1 MTTLPAHVPA
11 GPRVIVALDF
21 PGADAALEMARRLD
35 PTRCRVKVGKELFT
49 SGGPLLVA
57 RLRALGYEVFVD
69 LKFND
74 IPNTV
79 AAACRAAA
87 SDGAWMIDVHAGGGR
102 RMMAAAR
109 EAIESCADRPL
120 LVGVTVLTS
129 MEAADLA
136 EIGVPGTP
144 EEQVLRLARLA
155 RDSGLDGV
163 VCSPRE
169 AALLRAE
176 CGEGFVLVT
185 PGVRPASASVD
196 DQVRIA
202 TPARAIAE
210 GAHYLVVGRPI
221 TQAADPCAALEAINA
236 EVAGR

>member
-1 MTTLPAHVPA
+1 
-11 GPRVIVALDF
+11 
-21 PGADAALEMARRLD
+21 
-35 PTRCRVKVGKELFT
+35 
-49 SGGPLLVA
+49 
-57 RLRALGYEVFVD
+57 
-69 LKFND
+69 
-74 IPNTV
+74 
-79 AAACRAAA
+79 
-87 SDGAWMIDVHAGGGR
+87 
-102 RMMAAAR
+102 
-109 EAIESCADRPL
+109 
-120 LVGVTVLTS
+120 

>member
-1 MTTLPAHVPA
+1 MIVLPTHVPT

-35 PTRCRVKVGKELFT
+35 PARCRVKVGKELFT

-69 LKFND
+69 LKFHD

-109 EAIESCADRPL
+109 EAIESCAERPL

-129 MEAADLA
+129 LEAGDLA

-169 AALLRAE
+169 ASLLRDH
-176 CGEGFVLVT
+176 CGAGFVLVT

-202 TPARAIAE
+202 TPGRAIAD

-221 TQAADPCAALEAINA
+221 TQAADPCAALDAINE
-236 EVAGR
+236 EVAAA

>member
-69 LKFND
+69 LKFHD

>member
-69 LKFND
+69 LKFHD

-109 EAIESCADRPL
+109 EAIESCPDRPL